1 MPYFFLGDDAF
12 AMRTYMMKPYGR
24 RNMVQQQKIFNYR
37 LQEPD
42 TVRLLFEA
50 AVMLNNLIRM
60 RYQALDVRMLDQED
74 AQHNLILGAWR
85 TAAITVRKSCDAA
98 LLLMATSGAEW
109 RATSIA
115 SAERLPLED
124 GSVDLLTVASAV
136 HWFDM
141 PAFTREADR
150 VLKPGGC
157 IAVIGT
163 YRIRTVN
170 HQNELIKSKLIEC
183 REKYTQE
190 LDKYR
195 VIDTK
200 AYYKFYETL
209 EFPSY
214 DMTRWSMEYNRTLTA
229 PAFINFLQTLSFSIK
244 YLERHPNTT
253 FFEEYRD
260 NLHSILVSEKEEKEA
275 SFQLTWFYDILIA
288 RKPIPTMP
296 TL

>member
-1 MPYFFLGDDAF
+1 MMSSRIFEGSVLANDYVQYRPSVPEIVTESVIKHTKNSTDLKPGLVVDVGCGSGQFTQSLARHFDRALGFD
-12 AMRTYMMKPYGR
+12 
-24 RNMVQQQKIFNYR
+24 IS
-37 LQEPD
+37 
-42 TVRLLFEA
+42 EA
-50 AVMLNNLIRM
+50 QIEEAKK
-60 RYQALDVRMLDQED
+60 
-74 AQHNLILGAWR
+74 HNQFSH
-85 TAAITVRKSCDAA
+85 V
-98 LLLMATSGAEW
+98 EY
-109 RATSIA
+109 SIA
-115 SAERLPLED
+115 PAERLPLED